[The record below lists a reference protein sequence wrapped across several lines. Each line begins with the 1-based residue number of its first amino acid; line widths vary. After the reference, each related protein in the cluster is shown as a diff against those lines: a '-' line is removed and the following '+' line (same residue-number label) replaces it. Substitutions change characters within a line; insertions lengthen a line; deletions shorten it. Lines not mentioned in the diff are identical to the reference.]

1 MLSFQPILLG
11 LIFLTRQFW
20 IEGGVLIGTG
30 LFVIVFVESYTSW
43 KTRLPG
49 RKSLSPITRNS
60 LETLTNAA
68 RLYVENDTGTVND
81 SSVPGTRTRGSM
93 ASVLEM
99 MSTTLAVTPSSS
111 NFAGVVPLRM
121 FFFLNLQSL
130 CVVDIHFTNVE
141 TETLDDL
148 TATERAART
157 HPDAPPHLPPLGFT
171 DHAKDMAG
179 ILYAPE
185 LIAPPPIIWLPND
198 SAGVSRS
205 EANDL
210 EKYHNLPVT
219 LDVRTIKD
227 EHRQSF
233 PS

>member
-1 MLSFQPILLG
+1 VLSIQPILLG

-60 LETLTNAA
+60 LETFTNAA
-68 RLYVENDTGTVND
+68 RRYIENDTGTIND

-111 NFAGVVPLRM
+111 NFAGVVPLGM
-121 FFFLNLQSL
+121 FFPLNLQSVR
-130 CVVDIHFTNVE
+130 VVDIHFTKCRN
-141 TETLDDL
+141 
-148 TATERAART
+148 RNS
-157 HPDAPPHLPPLGFT
+157 G
-171 DHAKDMAG
+171 
-179 ILYAPE
+179 
-185 LIAPPPIIWLPND
+185 
-198 SAGVSRS
+198 
-205 EANDL
+205 
-210 EKYHNLPVT
+210 
-219 LDVRTIKD
+219 
-227 EHRQSF
+227 
-233 PS
+233 

>member
-1 MLSFQPILLG
+1 M
-11 LIFLTRQFW
+11 
-20 IEGGVLIGTG
+20 
-30 LFVIVFVESYTSW
+30 FVESYASW

-49 RKSLSPITRNS
+49 RKYLSPITQNS
-60 LETLTNAA
+60 LETFANGA
-68 RLYVENDTGTVND
+68 RQYVENDAGTINE
-81 SSVPGTRTRGSM
+81 SSAPGTRTRGSM

-99 MSTTLAVTPSSS
+99 MSTTLAVTPSSF
-111 NFAGVVPLRM
+111 NFTGVVPLRM
-121 FFFLNLQSL
+121 FFFFTSAE
-130 CVVDIHFTNVE
+130 CVVDIHFADVE

-157 HPDAPPHLPPLGFT
+157 HPEAPPHLPPLAFT

-219 LDVRTIKD
+219 LDVRTKD
-227 EHRQSF
+227 EHRRSF